1 MQWLWYVRCVAV
13 VGYITLKT
21 PKNSVC
27 SFFRTYQYF
36 ISLCL
41 LGRYLMARNGIMVSK
56 HSGSICASGVAT
68 LVVNCGTVRVPMG
81 LPM

>member
-1 MQWLWYVRCVAV
+1 VQL
-13 VGYITLKT
+13 
-21 PKNSVC
+21 
-27 SFFRTYQYF
+27 FQDQYF

-41 LGRYLMARNGIMVSK
+41 LGRYLMAQNGIMVSK
-56 HSGSICASGVAT
+56 YSGSICVSGVAT